1 MTVDTEDRVTEDQ
14 EKRPRGTREATT
26 TAILDAAEDLFAQR
40 GYTAVTIREIAASA
54 GVSHA
59 LVHRYLGTKDDVYR
73 AMLVRRETVIHDAA
87 PDEDDLLLAT
97 RLMLA
102 EALHQRRYLRLIM
115 HSALHGLPYSRTSGR
130 FAATERL
137 VQLAEEAAAREPDR
151 DPDAL
156 DPRFVI
162 ASFVAMLLG
171 WNAGR
176 DWLLPAT
183 GLDGMSDDE
192 FVAALERVILD
203 LERLYFPAAGAAGT
217 D

>member
-1 MTVDTEDRVTEDQ
+1 MEGAELDDEQ
-14 EKRPRGTREATT
+14 KRPRGTREETT
-26 TAILDAAEDLFAQR
+26 EAILDAAEELFAQH
-40 GYTAVTIREIAASA
+40 GYTAVTVREIAAAA

-59 LVHRYLGTKDDVYR
+59 LVHRYLGSKEDVYR

-87 PDEDDLLLAT
+87 PDQDDLLVAT
-97 RLMLA
+97 RLMLE

-137 VQLAEEAAAREPDR
+137 IELAQEAAARDPDR
-151 DPDAL
+151 GPDAL

-176 DWLLPAT
+176 DWLLPAV
-183 GLDGMSDDE
+183 GLDGMPDDE
-192 FVAALERVILD
+192 FVVALERMILD
-203 LERLYFPAAGAAGT
+203 LERLYFPAAGQAGA